1 MVDAMTCGRVRM
13 WTGVLAVLMGTLL
26 LVGCAAADGREMVAN
41 GIGHTPEPTEAPVV
55 EEPEPEPT
63 SSLPEGTILESGGSA
78 NDGGFASGAAHGSV
92 YVDSMA
98 GTVGGAGSYDLSYP
112 QLDGLKLDHPVNV
125 ALRRPTEAMRAEF
138 VAAMSE
144 RSGEGSGEDSG
155 EVIGGDSLRG
165 SGKVYLLDDRLVS
178 VVYEFRIEWSGA
190 AGVDDRVDSV
200 LVDLQMG
207 DELGLEDL
215 FVPGSPWLETV
226 GFFARQDLVDGLG
239 DMGLWPDGRGL
250 ESEASNYSV
259 FGLTVAELVVRFGRY
274 QVAPGAAGMPDA
286 TVRWAS
292 LAGLVDPDGPAG
304 HLAAS
309 AG

>member
-1 MVDAMTCGRVRM
+1 
-13 WTGVLAVLMGTLL
+13 
-26 LVGCAAADGREMVAN
+26 
-41 GIGHTPEPTEAPVV
+41 
-55 EEPEPEPT
+55 
-63 SSLPEGTILESGGSA
+63 
-78 NDGGFASGAAHGSV
+78 
-92 YVDSMA
+92 
-98 GTVGGAGSYDLSYP
+98 
-112 QLDGLKLDHPVNV
+112 LDHPVNV

-144 RSGEGSGEDSG
+144 RSGEESGEAN
-155 EVIGGDSLRG
+155 GGDSLRG

-200 LVDLQMG
+200 LVDLQTG
-207 DELGLEDL
+207 VEVSLGDL
-215 FVPGSPWLETV
+215 FVPGSPWLETI
-226 GFFARQDLVDGLG
+226 GFFARQDLVARLG
-239 DMGLWPDGRGL
+239 EMGLWPDGRGL
-250 ESEASNYSV
+250 EPEASNYSV
-259 FGLTVAELVVRFGRY
+259 FGLTVAELVVRFDRY
-274 QVAPGAAGMPDA
+274 QVAPGAAGTPDA

>member
-1 MVDAMTCGRVRM
+1 M

-63 SSLPEGTILESGGSA
+63 SSLPEGTIPESDG
-78 NDGGFASGAAHGSV
+78 GGFASGTAHGSV

-112 QLDGLKLDHPVNV
+112 QLDGLELDHPVNV

-144 RSGEGSGEDSG
+144 RSGEESGEAN
-155 EVIGGDSLRG
+155 GGDSLRG

-200 LVDLQMG
+200 LVDLQTG
-207 DELGLEDL
+207 VEVSLGDL
-215 FVPGSPWLETV
+215 FVPGSPWLETI
-226 GFFARQDLVDGLG
+226 GFFARQDLVARLG
-239 DMGLWPDGRGL
+239 EMGLWPDGRGL
-250 ESEASNYSV
+250 EPEVSHYSV
-259 FGLTVAELVVRFGRY
+259 FGLTVAKLVVRFDRY
-274 QVAPGAAGMPDA
+274 QVAPGAAGTPDA

>member
-63 SSLPEGTILESGGSA
+63 SSLPEGTIPESDG
-78 NDGGFASGAAHGSV
+78 GGFASGTAHGSV

-112 QLDGLKLDHPVNV
+112 QLDGLELDHPVNV

-144 RSGEGSGEDSG
+144 RSGEESGEAN
-155 EVIGGDSLRG
+155 GGDSLRG

-190 AGVDDRVDSV
+190 AGVDDRVESV
-200 LVDLQMG
+200 LVALQTG
-207 DELGLEDL
+207 VEVSLGDL
-215 FVPGSPWLETV
+215 FVPGSPWLETI
-226 GFFARQDLVDGLG
+226 GFFARQDLVARLG
-239 DMGLWPDGRGL
+239 EMGLWPDGRGL
-250 ESEASNYSV
+250 EPEVSNYSV
-259 FGLTVAELVVRFGRY
+259 FGLTVAKLVVRFDRY
-274 QVAPGAAGMPDA
+274 QVAPGAAGTPDA

>member
-1 MVDAMTCGRVRM
+1 M

-63 SSLPEGTILESGGSA
+63 SSLPEGTIPESDG
-78 NDGGFASGAAHGSV
+78 GGFASGTAHGSV

-112 QLDGLKLDHPVNV
+112 QLDGLELDHPVNV

-144 RSGEGSGEDSG
+144 RSGEESGEAN
-155 EVIGGDSLRG
+155 GGDSLRG

-200 LVDLQMG
+200 LVDLQTG
-207 DELGLEDL
+207 VEVSLGDL
-215 FVPGSPWLETV
+215 FVPGSPWLETI
-226 GFFARQDLVDGLG
+226 GFFARQDLVARLG
-239 DMGLWPDGRGL
+239 EMGLWPDGRGL
-250 ESEASNYSV
+250 EPEVSNYSV
-259 FGLTVAELVVRFGRY
+259 FGLTVAKLVVRFDRY
-274 QVAPGAAGMPDA
+274 QVAPGAAGTPDA

>member
-1 MVDAMTCGRVRM
+1 M

-63 SSLPEGTILESGGSA
+63 SSLPEGTIPESDG
-78 NDGGFASGAAHGSV
+78 GGFASGTAHGSV

-98 GTVGGAGSYDLSYP
+98 GAVGGAGSYDLSYP
-112 QLDGLKLDHPVNV
+112 QLDGLELDHPVNV

-144 RSGEGSGEDSG
+144 RSGEESGEAN
-155 EVIGGDSLRG
+155 GGDSLRG

-200 LVDLQMG
+200 LVDLQTG
-207 DELGLEDL
+207 VEVSLGDL
-215 FVPGSPWLETV
+215 FVPGSPWLETI
-226 GFFARQDLVDGLG
+226 GFFARQDLVARLG
-239 DMGLWPDGRGL
+239 EMGLWPDGRGL
-250 ESEASNYSV
+250 EPEVSNYSV
-259 FGLTVAELVVRFGRY
+259 FGLTVAKLVVRFDRY
-274 QVAPGAAGMPDA
+274 QVAPGAAGTPDA

>member
-1 MVDAMTCGRVRM
+1 MDAMTCGRVCIG
-13 WTGVLAVLMGTLL
+13 TDVSAVLMGTLL
-26 LVGCAAADGREMVAN
+26 LVGCAAADGHEMVAN

-55 EEPEPEPT
+55 EEPEAKPT
-63 SSLPEGTILESGGSA
+63 SSLPEGTIPGSD
-78 NDGGFASGAAHGSV
+78 DGGFAPGTAHGSV

-98 GTVGGAGSYDLSYP
+98 GTVGGAGSYDLSHP
-112 QLDGLKLDHPVNV
+112 PLAGLGLDHPVNV

-144 RSGEGSGEDSG
+144 RSGEESGEAN
-155 EVIGGDSLRG
+155 GGDSLRG

-190 AGVDDRVDSV
+190 ADVDDRVDSV
-200 LVDLQMG
+200 LVDLQTG
-207 DELGLEDL
+207 AEVSLGDL
-215 FVPGSPWLETV
+215 FVPGSPWLETI
-226 GFFARQDLVDGLG
+226 GFFARQDLVARLG
-239 DMGLWPDGRGL
+239 EMGLWPDGRGL

-259 FGLTVAELVVRFGRY
+259 FGLTVAELVVRFGRH
-274 QVAPGAAGMPDA
+274 QVAPGAAGTPEA

-292 LAGLVDPDGPAG
+292 LAGLVDPEGPAG